1 MKTSAR
7 LCLIAIGATTI
18 AGCLGAHPVALG
30 AAANA
35 GPVTCDTNC
44 TTAWERTQLWMVKHS
59 RWKVQTATD
68 VLVQTYNPPDNDPS
82 YGFTAT
88 KEPIGG
94 GRYTIALQLHCA
106 NFIRCDPARSD
117 VLAAFNHY
125 VATGE
130 DVLLTAK
137 HGSAVL

>member
-1 MKTSAR
+1 MKSFVLR
-7 LCLIAIGATTI
+7 CVLIASFISLAGCFATTPVM
-18 AGCLGAHPVALG
+18 LGN
-30 AAANA
+30 AANA

-44 TTAWERTQLWMVKHS
+44 TTSWERAQLWLVKHS

-68 VLVQTYNPPDNDPS
+68 VLIQTYNPPDNDPS

-88 KEPIGG
+88 REPVGG
-94 GRYTIALQLHCA
+94 GRYTITLALHCA
-106 NFIRCDPARSD
+106 NFIRCDPAKPD
-117 VLAAFNHY
+117 VVAAFNHY

-130 DVLLTAK
+130 DVLATAK